1 MSTNAFM
8 FLTVLVIGLACGVL
22 ALCGVIYSI
31 IKEQQREAQM
41 RLNSEQKHASRLQ
54 TNFRNALAEVE
65 IAKSVLG
72 YTDSDR
78 QAAERRLQYV
88 KNEMICDGVSFWS

>member
-31 IKEQQREAQM
+31 MLDQRREAQM

-65 IAKSVLG
+65 IANSVG
-72 YTDSDR
+72 YTDLDR